1 MIWVAIGYF
10 SLFDLGLGRAL
21 TQLVAQRLG
30 SSEDA
35 AHRLFWT
42 TSLLIAIIGTAGAL
56 VVALLNPWLIHH
68 FLRVP
73 AALQQECVLAVYLL
87 AFSIPFVL
95 STSAMR
101 GMLEAHQQFLSINA
115 IRLPMGLATYLGP
128 LLVLPFS
135 RSLVAVVALLVVTRL
150 ATWLAFLQVCF
161 RTFAGLRAGVALD
174 PTLIG
179 PLFRFGGWMTVSNAV
194 GPVIAYADRFLI
206 GALITVSAVAY
217 YATPYEVVTR
227 LWIIPFALTGV
238 LFPAFATTL
247 AQDPRR
253 TVLLFMRGVKYIFL
267 AIFPIS
273 LVLVAFASDAL
284 RAWLGSTFAGR
295 STVVLQLLAAG
306 ILINCLSHVPFA
318 LVQGGGR
325 ADLTAKL
332 NLAEL
337 IPYFVLVIWLIHVL
351 GINGAAIA
359 WVVRVVVEAAVYF
372 VMAQAM
378 LPAIRAHLW
387 RLGLALVLA
396 AGTLATATL
405 LSGASRVLFVI
416 SALSLFALVAWFQV
430 LSPHERLLGLK
441 ALTPGK
447 V

>member
-1 MIWVAIGYF
+1 
-10 SLFDLGLGRAL
+10 
-21 TQLVAQRLG
+21 
-30 SSEDA
+30 
-35 AHRLFWT
+35 
-42 TSLLIAIIGTAGAL
+42 
-56 VVALLNPWLIHH
+56 
-68 FLRVP
+68 
-73 AALQQECVLAVYLL
+73 
-87 AFSIPFVL
+87 
-95 STSAMR
+95 
-101 GMLEAHQQFLSINA
+101 
-115 IRLPMGLATYLGP
+115 
-128 LLVLPFS
+128 
-135 RSLVAVVALLVVTRL
+135 
-150 ATWLAFLQVCF
+150 
-161 RTFAGLRAGVALD
+161 
-174 PTLIG
+174 
-179 PLFRFGGWMTVSNAV
+179 
-194 GPVIAYADRFLI
+194 
-206 GALITVSAVAY
+206 
-217 YATPYEVVTR
+217 
-227 LWIIPFALTGV
+227 
-238 LFPAFATTL
+238 
-247 AQDPRR
+247 
-253 TVLLFMRGVKYIFL
+253 MRGVKYIFL

-372 VMAQAM
+372 AMAQAM